1 MRCSAECMSTERM
14 NVGLLSSTNERKK
27 HIGLTYHMSYEYIIA
42 YLIGVK
48 IGK

>member
-1 MRCSAECMSTERM
+1 MTMRCLETWGCG
-14 NVGLLSSTNERKK
+14 VNEV
-27 HIGLTYHMSYEYIIA
+27 TYHMSYEYIIA